1 MDASEKK
8 LLKWFSALDGEG
20 RSQLLAFAEFLY
32 ERRPKEA
39 TAAVAP
45 LEIPRPT
52 EESVVKAIR
61 RLSDTYPMLDR
72 AKVLHETSMLMS
84 QHVMQGR
91 HAVEVIDDLELLFR
105 RHYDQWRDD
114 RREEGPDGS
123 TGG

>member
-1 MDASEKK
+1 MDASDKK

-20 RSQLLAFAEFLY
+20 RGQLLAFAEFLHG
-32 ERRPKEA
+32 RRPR
-39 TAAVAP
+39 AP
-45 LEIPRPT
+45 EVSVPVEIERPT

-91 HAVEVIDDLELLFR
+91 PAVEVIDDLELLFR
-105 RHYDQWRDD
+105 RHFEDWN
-114 RREEGPDGS
+114 EERAEDAAAASAGD
-123 TGG
+123 